1 MAQALTVIVAPM
13 LGVLLV
19 IPANNRR
26 LMGDLRNRWWQNAV
40 AAVGLVA
47 ILATCYQLVVTT
59 FEPHAGFRYPGVGAT
74 STNDSSVGPQAQMP
88 GPTALCA
95 PRTSRRRPRS
105 WPADPS
111 ASAQSAP

>member
-1 MAQALTVIVAPM
+1 M

-19 IPANNRR
+19 ILANNRR

-59 FEPHAGFRYPGVGAT
+59 F
-74 STNDSSVGPQAQMP
+74 
-88 GPTALCA
+88 
-95 PRTSRRRPRS
+95 
-105 WPADPS
+105 
-111 ASAQSAP
+111 